1 MGNVLDNIRKD
12 NTRFTIFEN
21 DQVLTADQLNDLFNY
36 LDVQTRLTRT
46 QAIGVGIICGLEIG
60 LVNNKNVVL
69 SKGTAITT
77 DGDLLYVPHNLEF
90 DSWEP
95 FEDLNAKYPY
105 FHTANSILPLYLMRR
120 TEEGSPSP
128 EQALS
133 GFEERTGSNL
143 QDYIG
148 ILYLEDYANDPDLC
162 TGSDCDNKGIEAAK
176 DLKVLLVHKR
186 QLQNLQRSIPVSN
199 KEYFSMTD
207 IAVPRLKIQTSIDT
221 YQELNDAFK
230 NVLSVKETIKQK
242 LSEAYQ
248 ICKIFLEDEFDE
260 GDPTATWNSL
270 LDRHFTFSNSIYVQ
284 YLYDYIRDLSKAYN
298 ELRES
303 LFSSPEMCCPEVD
316 LFPKHVLLGQ
326 IKAASVQSR
335 PLPTSPVSNRIT
347 IPAILEEPSFRSR
360 LFDLAYPEISIKFIK
375 DIPFR
380 RFDPIHI
387 DLEYRHRFYAAP
399 ILYKDR
405 DSMEYTKFC
414 FMRIHALLNTFGVPT
429 AEELQNVDQGLKIT
443 PSHFEDKPLG
453 DRSIPF
459 YYRSTRELPI
469 HLYWNFEANIR
480 KRETSI
486 YGYHSHTYSRQPETL
501 SPLSYDI
508 LPYDFFRIE
517 GHIGFPLAS
526 VEAALNRQILDNNL
540 PINIL
545 SVQVERKIETIPP
558 RPWFF
563 PHLHMYEKAVQKTLI
578 DRLEIA
584 DLANEDLKA
593 KDPAIATDEFKAA
606 KQVVLDSTKDVG
618 DPDFNFTR
626 IKTSV
631 TNVVKAA
638 ANIKAN
644 TKQYAFSNAATPHDF
659 VSNTDVLQKVDILSN
674 LYQQQ
679 IIKKKE
685 GLMLG
690 NFLRFNPGLEHAGG
704 VLRGGTFVL
713 VYSSNDKRVVADF
726 MLPYASVDKDI
737 VIDPPVYQ
745 PTPQPPIIKFP
756 VDTLFEA
763 IPFYKVDLNQ
773 TISKYAKL
781 DDITAQVNSRVND
794 KFADVES
801 KFDLKLAVTNTKVD
815 AISPQLNS
823 FDERLKNNTTLFEN
837 VFTAG
842 IKTTPNAGGRLAWG
856 DLVLTDDIATFNE
869 QQRILEATPVD
880 APDRVE
886 KERALLT
893 TAEAITEK
901 IRQTELTAT
910 PENTVVAKGILAELQ
925 SGTELVKSTGL
936 KAKTD
941 EISGKLNNIGKGLS
955 KGR

>member
-1 MGNVLDNIRKD
+1 MGNVLDNISKD

-60 LVNNKNVVL
+60 LLNNKNIVL
-69 SKGTAITT
+69 SKGTAVTT
-77 DGDLLYVPHNLEF
+77 DGDLLFVRHNLEF

-95 FEDLNAKYPY
+95 FEDLNAKYSY
-105 FHTANSILPLYLMRR
+105 FQAANSVLPLYLMRQ
-120 TEEGSPSP
+120 TEEGSRTP

-133 GFEERTGSNL
+133 GFEEHTGSSL

-148 ILYLEDYANDPDLC
+148 ILYLEDYLNDPDLC
-162 TGSDCDNKGIEAAK
+162 TGSDCDNKGIEATK
-176 DLKVLLVHKR
+176 DLKVLLVHKT

-207 IAVPRLKIQTSIDT
+207 IAIPRVKIQSTIDT

-248 ICKIFLEDEFDE
+248 ICKVFLEDEFD
-260 GDPTATWNSL
+260 GGNPTANWNSL
-270 LDRHFTFSNSIYVQ
+270 LDRHFAISNSIYVQ
-284 YLYDYIRDLSKAYN
+284 YLYDYTRDLSKAYN

-303 LFSSPEMCCPEVD
+303 LFSSHDMCCPEVE

-335 PLPTSPVSNRIT
+335 PFPSSPVSDRIS
-347 IPAILEEPSFRSR
+347 IPAVLEEPSFRRR
-360 LFDLAYPEISIKFIK
+360 LFDVAYPEILIKFTK

-380 RFDPIHI
+380 RFDPLHI
-387 DLEYRHRFYAAP
+387 DLEHRHHFYAAP
-399 ILYKDR
+399 ILYKGK

-453 DRSIPF
+453 ERSIPF
-459 YYRSTRELPI
+459 YYRSGREFPI

-486 YGYHSHTYSRQPETL
+486 YGYHSNAYSRQPETL

-508 LPYDFFRIE
+508 LPYNFFRIE

-526 VEAALNRQILDNNL
+526 VEAALNRQILNNNL

-545 SVQVERKIETIPP
+545 SVQVERKIDTIPP

-563 PHLHMYEKAVQKTLI
+563 PHLHMYEKSVQKTLV

-606 KQVVLDSTKDVG
+606 KQTVIDSTKDVG
-618 DPDFNFTR
+618 DPDFDFTR
-626 IKTSV
+626 MKTSV
-631 TNVVKAA
+631 SNVVKAA

-644 TKQYAFSNAATPHDF
+644 TRQYAFSNAATPHDF

-690 NFLRFNPGLEHAGG
+690 NFLRYNPGLEHAGG
-704 VLRGGTFVL
+704 VLRGGTLVL
-713 VYSSNDKRVVADF
+713 VYTSTDKKVVADF
-726 MLPYASVDKDI
+726 MLPYASVDKDV

-745 PTPQPPIIKFP
+745 PIPQPTVIKFP
-756 VDTLFEA
+756 VDRLFEA
-763 IPFYKVDLNQ
+763 IPFYKVDLNE

-781 DDITAQVNSRVND
+781 DDITAQVNSRVNE
-794 KFADVES
+794 KFVDVEN

-815 AISPQLNS
+815 AISPQLTS
-823 FDERLKNNTTLFEN
+823 FDERLKNNATLFEN

-842 IKTTPNAGGRLAWG
+842 IKTAPHTGGRLTWG
-856 DLVLTDDIATFNE
+856 ELVLTDDMAKFNE
-869 QQRILEATPVD
+869 QQRILEATPLD
-880 APDRVE
+880 APDRAE

-893 TAEAITEK
+893 TADTITEK
-901 IRQTELTAT
+901 IRQTELPGNA
-910 PENTVVAKGILAELQ
+910 ENTVVAKGILAELQ
-925 SGTELVKSTGL
+925 SGTELVKNTGL

-941 EISGKLNNIGKGLS
+941 EISGKLKNIGKGLN